1 MAKVQGAPARPDKPT
16 KPVKAKKPG
25 RANHPLVNS
34 KDTSVFPFK
43 ALPDDFAFDTM
54 KGLKKKSFATEA
66 AYYDYRAKEM
76 DHKATKFR
84 AQAEEAKNVGSG
96 AERNKA
102 KKLVKLQSKMAELKA
117 QLEAQGVDVNELL
130 KKAGQ
135 AAVEAEAVAEAAT
148 GK

>member
-1 MAKVQGAPARPDKPT
+1 MAKVQGTPARPDKPM
-16 KPVKAKKPG
+16 KPAKTKPG

-34 KDTSVFPFK
+34 KDTNVFPFK
-43 ALPDDFAFDTM
+43 VLPTDFDFDTM

-76 DHKATKFR
+76 DHKAAKFR
-84 AQAEEAKNVGSG
+84 VQAEEAKKTGSG

-117 QLEAQGVDVNELL
+117 QLAAQGVDVDALL

-135 AAVEAEAVAEAAT
+135 VDAEAAET
-148 GK
+148 ETVETAK